1 MAAETPFDTWLT
13 SEPFRDVWVPVC
25 QSRSPLIGPAWIN
38 GMLAQ
43 ADDPAELLKCHESP
57 GHGLG
62 GVYGTPAS
70 DMPHPPE
77 FLEAHPGRGC
87 NATFWSFAHVIERP
101 GGEQEIEPLQ
111 QFL

>member
-1 MAAETPFDTWLT
+1 MAVKTPFDAWLT

-43 ADDPAELLKCHESP
+43 TDDPAELLKAHESP

-62 GVYGTPAS
+62 GVYGQPAGDMS
-70 DMPHPPE
+70 DPPE
-77 FLEAHPGRGC
+77 FLVGHPSRGGD
-87 NATFWSFAHVIERP
+87 AVFWSFARVIERP
-101 GGEQEIEPLQ
+101 GGEREIEPLQ
-111 QFL
+111 